1 MEEIIQKTITYLRAV
16 WLKRWYV
23 VAIAWSVALIG
34 WAVVLMMPDQYRA
47 NAKVYVDTQSVL
59 RPLLRGLAVD
69 TDVRAQVE
77 LMSKSLLTRPNL
89 EKLMGMTD
97 MDLKLNSPEEKE
109 AAIEKIRSNV
119 TFERDRGGP
128 DIYLVSYQSDNPELS
143 RAMVQSLL
151 TIFMESSMG
160 DSRKTAGV
168 ASQFLDDQIREY
180 ETKLADTE
188 AKLKEFKQR
197 NVGLLP
203 GAGGDYF
210 GGLQQ
215 AMSELEMAEREY
227 NEARKR
233 RDEYRRQLVLAED
246 EPVYSYSSPGAG
258 GEITTVYDSRIRE
271 LETKIDTLLLKYTES
286 HPDVITARRVLQDLR
301 NQRDAERRS
310 KERELAK
317 GGKAAVA
324 GVNPVVQQIKMS
336 LASEEANLASLNVRL
351 SQARQ
356 KVGMMRSNVSAGPE
370 VEAELTALTRDYDI
384 FKRNYQQ
391 LVERRETAK
400 ISQQVD
406 TAGERVSFRVIEP
419 PVVPLEP
426 AGPNRPLLS
435 SIVLLLGLAAGVGV
449 AIILALLR
457 PTFDSPRTLIHV
469 THLPV
474 LGEVGLM
481 LSEQETSRKKRDKY
495 VFVMAMLVLIAVYFV
510 LVSLQAA
517 FGNLLGYLQF

>member
-1 MEEIIQKTITYLRAV
+1 MEEVIQKLITYLRAV

-23 VAIAWSVALIG
+23 VAIAWGITLIG

-47 NAKVYVDTQSVL
+47 NAKIYVDTQSVL
-59 RPLLRGLAVD
+59 RPLLRGLAVES
-69 TDVRAQVE
+69 DVRAQVE
-77 LMSKSLLTRPNL
+77 LMSKSLLTRPNI

-97 MDLKLNSPEEKE
+97 MDLALNSPAQKE
-109 AAIEKIRSNV
+109 AAIENIRSNV

-128 DIYLVSYQSDNPELS
+128 DIYLVSYQADNPEMS
-143 RAMVQSLL
+143 RAVVQSLL

-160 DSRKTAGV
+160 NSRKTADV
-168 ASQFLDDQIREY
+168 ASQFIDEQIREY
-180 ETKLADTE
+180 EAKLADTE
-188 AKLKEFKQR
+188 AKLKVFKQR

-215 AMSELEMAEREY
+215 AMSELDMAEREY
-227 NEARKR
+227 NEAKKR
-233 RDEYRRQLVLAED
+233 RDEYRRQLLLAED
-246 EPVYSYSSPGAG
+246 EPVYSYSSPAAG
-258 GEITTVYDSRIRE
+258 GEVSTVYDSRIRE
-271 LETKIDTLLLKYTES
+271 LESRIDGMLLKYTES
-286 HPDVITARRVLQDLR
+286 HPDVVSARRVLQDLR

-310 KERELAK
+310 KERELSK
-317 GGKAAVA
+317 GGKASVA

-384 FKRNYQQ
+384 FKRNYQE
-391 LVERRETAK
+391 LVERREAAK

-406 TAGERVSFRVIEP
+406 SAGEQVSFRVIEP
-419 PVVPLEP
+419 PVVPLDP

-435 SIVLLLGLAAGVGV
+435 SIVLLLGLAAGVGT

-481 LSEQETSRKKRDKY
+481 LSEEQAARKTRERY
-495 VFVMAMLVLIAVYFV
+495 IFMLCMLALIGVFIV